1 MEREPGQL
9 EGCWLQCARAGCRK
23 WRLVAKDCLPAL
35 RGDGFGQAASARRV
49 DERYACWRSWL
60 DGSAERY
67 ADWVEAHGRAG
78 NQNVVRFGAVGPESG
93 NEAAVAAGGMGQGG
107 WGVRPSAAEGAGRQE
122 DAEAEAGATE
132 VGEASEDEGSVTGGS
147 SEGASEDEAVGD
159 GVGRQLE
166 EAKQALGGRGGFGAQ
181 DRARLAALEKAAM
194 ETAAVGT
201 VAAAAG
207 TEVVARWRRGRRQGR
222 RRRRRWKRRRCR
234 CNSNWQNQ
242 ILGGDKRLLRLLS
255 L

>member
-1 MEREPGQL
+1 MEYDGSGARRVEEVEAAAAREEGVEREPGQL

-122 DAEAEAGATE
+122 DKKTTDDQSRRPAI
-132 VGEASEDEGSVTGGS
+132 
-147 SEGASEDEAVGD
+147 
-159 GVGRQLE
+159 
-166 EAKQALGGRGGFGAQ
+166 
-181 DRARLAALEKAAM
+181 
-194 ETAAVGT
+194 
-201 VAAAAG
+201 
-207 TEVVARWRRGRRQGR
+207 RW
-222 RRRRRWKRRRCR
+222 
-234 CNSNWQNQ
+234 
-242 ILGGDKRLLRLLS
+242 LLS
-255 L
+255 AVHGMRR